1 MSLDAETQPPL
12 AKDMNPTARLLACAL
27 LLVASAGV
35 RLQAQTVNWPGSA
48 PCDSYFSTCL
58 ASVPA
63 GGTLRIVSSQT
74 IADRIFVQS
83 AVSIEAAPGVSA
95 IFTSADSHSVS
106 VPGTSPWTVSLRNL
120 HFAGGTLVV
129 DISGS
134 QPGDLRL
141 EGLSFRGNAANAQ
154 AQLYLRI
161 NAATSARSRLVVR
174 GCEFEIGSDNGA
186 PFSIAQFGGGTAG
199 MEMQV
204 EDNRFRPEP
213 VAIAQ
218 SLHRAWFANVGGSGN
233 WDIVFRRNRILPAN
247 VLPARRYASG
257 IEISTTG
264 TVGINLLVHD
274 NLFAL
279 DQVAGSGG
287 YAISTGGSTGQV
299 QARVLNNTI
308 NNAYY
313 ATNFQSNVFG
323 RFDNNLVANG
333 FRLHDGTALAAN
345 FTRRGNLEF
354 GYAMSNWAT
363 APGTLTVDP
372 QLGVNGQPLPTSPAI
387 NAGSDAARAE
397 TGPGTFGA
405 PAPIDA
411 QGLRRLEGAHID
423 IGAFEGE
430 RIHYDGAE

>member
-1 MSLDAETQPPL
+1 M
-12 AKDMNPTARLLACAL
+12 
-27 LLVASAGV
+27 LVASAGSPL
-35 RLQAQTVNWPGSA
+35 RAQTVNWPGSA
-48 PCDSYFSTCL
+48 PCDADFTTCL
-58 ASVPA
+58 ASVPT
-63 GGTLRIVSSQT
+63 GGTLRIVSDQV
-74 IADRIFVQS
+74 IADRVILNR

-95 IFTSADSHSVS
+95 VFTASENHAFNL
-106 VPGTSPWTVSLRNL
+106 PGTAPWAVSLRNL
-120 HFAGGTLVV
+120 RFEGSTLAVGIAGN
-129 DISGS
+129 

-154 AQLYLRI
+154 AQLYLQV

-174 GCEFEIGSDNGA
+174 GCEFEIGSDNNA
-186 PFSIAQFGGGTAG
+186 QFSIAQFGGGTVG

-218 SLHRAWFANVGGSGN
+218 SFHRAWFANVGGSGN

-247 VLPARRYASG
+247 ALPSRRFASG
-257 IEISTTG
+257 IEINTLG
-264 TVGINLLVHD
+264 TVGVNLLVHD
-274 NLFAL
+274 NMFAL
-279 DQVAGSGG
+279 DQIAGAGG
-287 YAISTGGSTGQV
+287 TAVSAGGSSGQV
-299 QARVLNNTI
+299 QVRVINNTI
-308 NNAYY
+308 TDASY
-313 ATNFQSNVFG
+313 ATNFRANVFG

-354 GYAMSNWAT
+354 GYALSNWAT

-372 QLGVNGQPLPTSPAI
+372 QLGPNGQPLAGSPAI

-397 TGPGTFGA
+397 TGPGIFGV
-405 PAPIDA
+405 PAALDA
-411 QGLRRLEGAHID
+411 QGLRRTEGAHID
-423 IGAFEGE
+423 IGAYEGE